1 MSRARCCECSRARS
15 VDFRVPRIKSGGIS
29 ARELLLICQ
38 IKLVTSLRL
47 KIIEKEEALSLANQL
62 AVACSEDGTQSIYQ
76 KIIDLDL
83 PWKVTS
89 YLGSILVTNNF
100 ELDTVYWAGEKA
112 VRGRPRGSLVTGAC

>member
-1 MSRARCCECSRARS
+1 MSRARCCECSRVRS

-47 KIIEKEEALSLANQL
+47 EIIEKEEALSLANQL

-112 VRGRPRGSLVTGAC
+112 VRGRPRGSLVTGAR

>member
-47 KIIEKEEALSLANQL
+47 EIIEKEEALSLANQL

-89 YLGSILVTNNF
+89 YLGSILIISNWTKF
-100 ELDTVYWAGEKA
+100 IGLG
-112 VRGRPRGSLVTGAC
+112 

>member
-47 KIIEKEEALSLANQL
+47 EIIEKEEALSLANQL

-112 VRGRPRGSLVTGAC
+112 VRGRPRGSLVTGAR